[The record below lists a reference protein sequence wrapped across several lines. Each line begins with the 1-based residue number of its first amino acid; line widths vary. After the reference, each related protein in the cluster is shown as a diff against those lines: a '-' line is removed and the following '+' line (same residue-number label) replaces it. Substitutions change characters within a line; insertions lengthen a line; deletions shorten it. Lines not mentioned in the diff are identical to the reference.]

1 MAVLIA
7 AASLA
12 ACLVYLGIG
21 WLVDR
26 RTQAWR
32 ASK

>member
-7 AASLA
+7 GASLT
-12 ACLVYLGIG
+12 ACLAYLGIG

-32 ASK
+32 ALK